1 MVQKFK
7 EHVAAA
13 MPFLNGKKLLL
24 ACSGGL
30 DSVVLAHLCKA
41 LKFDFALAHCN
52 FSLRGTESD
61 GDEDFVRELA
71 STFEINVYVKQFDT
85 EQYAEEQRL
94 SVQMAARELRYKWFD
109 ELLQSK
115 RYDYVLTAHHA
126 DDSLETFLINLSR
139 GTGIEGLSG
148 IPQVNGNVVRPLL
161 PFSRNEIIE
170 YAKSES
176 IQWREDSSNTSVK
189 YLRNKI
195 RHEIVPGIKELN
207 PTFLQNFQHTQHHL
221 RQINDLVNNHLN
233 ELKSKLF
240 QQRKDKVQIKIAEL
254 QKLQPLD
261 AYLYGLFNGYGFSE
275 WSDVKDLLAAE
286 SGKQVFSKTHRLIKD
301 RQSLILAKI
310 ERKESEA
317 FEIHSDKA
325 IDELPIKISLEDVE
339 TFEKQGQNVVF
350 LDKEKLNFPLVL
362 RNWKKGD
369 YFYPFG
375 MKGKKKLSK
384 FFKDEKMDLISKEKQ
399 WLLCSGDDIVWIVG
413 RRADERFKV
422 DDSTMK
428 ILKITQFP

>member
-71 STFEINVYVKQFDT
+71 STFEIDVYVKQFDT

-176 IQWREDSSNTSVK
+176 IQWREDSSNASVK

-362 RNWKKGD
+362 RNWEKGD

-375 MKGKKKLSK
+375 MQGKKKLSK
-384 FFKDEKMDLISKEKQ
+384 FFKDEKMDVLSKGKQ
-399 WLLCSGDDIVWIVG
+399 WLLCSGDDIVWVVG
-413 RRADERFKV
+413 KRADERFKV
-422 DDSTMK
+422 GESTRE
-428 ILKITQFP
+428 IIKITQLL

>member
-71 STFEINVYVKQFDT
+71 STFEIDVYVKQFDT

-176 IQWREDSSNTSVK
+176 IQWREDSSNASVK

-422 DDSTMK
+422 DGSTMK

>member
-71 STFEINVYVKQFDT
+71 STFEIDVYVKQFDT

>member
-275 WSDVKDLLAAE
+275 WSDVKDLLTAE

-375 MKGKKKLSK
+375 MQGKKKLSK
-384 FFKDEKMDLISKEKQ
+384 FFKDEKLDVLSKEKQ